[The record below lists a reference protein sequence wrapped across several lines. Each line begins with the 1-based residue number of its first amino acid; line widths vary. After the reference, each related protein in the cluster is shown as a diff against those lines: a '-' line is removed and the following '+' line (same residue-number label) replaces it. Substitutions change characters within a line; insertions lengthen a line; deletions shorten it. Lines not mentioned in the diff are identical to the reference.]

1 VWAERPHHWQTD
13 IYGSRLEAEA
23 MFEACIRRS
32 MKAKLLDPSGEVTMD
47 FAMLSKGEEDGQS
60 KPVVVKGP
68 MRDGGTE
75 TWG

>member
-13 IYGSRLEAEA
+13 IYGSRHEAEA
-23 MFEACIRRS
+23 MFEACIRRA

-47 FAMLSKGEEDGQS
+47 FAILAEGDKDGES
-60 KPVVVKGP
+60 KPSGPQSP
-68 MRDGGTE
+68 MRDGGAE